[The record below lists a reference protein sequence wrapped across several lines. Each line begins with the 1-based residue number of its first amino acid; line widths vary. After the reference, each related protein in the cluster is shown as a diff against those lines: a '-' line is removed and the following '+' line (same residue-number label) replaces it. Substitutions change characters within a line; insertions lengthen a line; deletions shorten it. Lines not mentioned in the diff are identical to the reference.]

1 MALPADVIGNIL
13 VYACESPRDTAA
25 RRWCPS
31 KAWLEAYEAPA
42 LWRTLT
48 LSTLPTARAHCAMS
62 AWVRA
67 PQRLRRAVERHTREV
82 VVKDATADGWQEKTP
97 YSFGRGLEGQ
107 QFARHLRMLTLYLY
121 NINTQQSIEEDEAAL
136 RPLFGA
142 ECVSFDISDYNA
154 FNRREYLENADCYLR
169 KRRAYE
175 ILGNF
180 TNLHRLD
187 LCESHTDVVLQ
198 PESRHHCLV
207 ALDDDD
213 RVETHTYLT
222 QEQARRL
229 TELNSLSLEQ
239 FLAPGTIPAN
249 FFQHMQCLFLDGC
262 EEPIYSLPVAFAQ
275 IAAACPSLRMLILVE
290 SHSASVEDPE
300 SWEQPENYAVFAHV
314 PRTLKALVLAMD
326 CIRAPPPDTASSFA
340 ALVKTYLP
348 ADMGLHVITSDRR
361 ENLDVLPRAPWAP
374 SSFPVLGEDYDDAA
388 LAQDSFM
395 KWY

>member
-1 MALPADVIGNIL
+1 MALPTDVIGNIL
-13 VYACESPRDTAA
+13 VYACESPKDAAA

-62 AWVRA
+62 AWARA

-82 VVKDATADGWQEKTP
+82 VVKDAMTTGRWEKPP

-107 QFARHLRMLTLYLY
+107 QFARLRMVTLSVW
-121 NINTQQSIEEDEAAL
+121 NKNTQQGIEEDEAAL

-142 ECVSFDISDYNA
+142 ECASIELSDYG
-154 FNRREYLENADCYLR
+154 FLQRRIGNADCYLR
-169 KRRAYE
+169 SRRAYE

-180 TNLHRLD
+180 TNLRRLD
-187 LCESHTDVVLQ
+187 LCESSTDVLLQ
-198 PESRHHCLV
+198 PDSMHHCLV
-207 ALDDDD
+207 ALEDDFFTD
-213 RVETHTYLT
+213 RVETLTYLT

-249 FFQHMQCLFLDGC
+249 FFQHMQRLFLDGC

-290 SHSASVEDPE
+290 SHSVSVEDPE
-300 SWEQPENYAVFAHV
+300 SWEQPEHYAVFAHV

-326 CIRAPPPDTASSFA
+326 CITASPPDTASSFA

-348 ADMGLHVITSDRR
+348 VDMGLHVITSDSR
-361 ENLDVLPRAPWAP
+361 ENLDLLPKAPWAP

-395 KWY
+395 KW

>member
-1 MALPADVIGNIL
+1 MSLPTDVIGNIL
-13 VYACESPRDTAA
+13 VYACGSPKDAAA
-25 RRWCPS
+25 RRWSLS

-48 LSTLPTARAHCAMS
+48 LSTLPTDSAHCIMS

-67 PQRLRRAVERHTREV
+67 PQRLRRAVARHTRQV
-82 VVKDATADGWQEKTP
+82 VVTDSTADEERTP
-97 YSFGRGLEGQ
+97 YSLGRGLEGQ
-107 QFARHLRMLTLYLY
+107 QFERLRMVRLDVF
-121 NINTQQSIEEDEAAL
+121 NKFTQQSIEEDEAAL

-180 TNLHRLD
+180 TNLRRLD

-290 SHSASVEDPE
+290 SHSASAEDPE
-300 SWEQPENYAVFAHV
+300 SWEQPGHYAVFAHV
-314 PRTLKALVLAMD
+314 PKTLKALVLAMD

-348 ADMGLHVITSDRR
+348 ANMGLHVITSDRR

-388 LAQDSFM
+388 LALDSFM
-395 KWY
+395 KW